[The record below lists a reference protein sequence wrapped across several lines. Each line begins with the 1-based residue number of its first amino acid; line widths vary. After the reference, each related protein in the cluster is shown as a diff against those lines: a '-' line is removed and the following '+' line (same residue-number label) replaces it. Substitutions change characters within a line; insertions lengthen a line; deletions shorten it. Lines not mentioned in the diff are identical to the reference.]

1 MIQSAPAPTS
11 TTSAERDR
19 PMPLNTLPPA
29 LPAIRAIRPTRRI
42 GPHSATKLHKAQSW
56 TRSLHAVATLAL
68 AGGVSMILAL
78 MLCVQLALAYI
89 LYSVNVTDLT
99 APVAA
104 GIVFY
109 AVVVWRCTA
118 TLLRTAVRIGMWIW
132 SPLDDVHA
140 HDMEAADAKSAAPA
154 PAEDEDED
162 SESTSALPITLI
174 VLAPGQLLAKL
185 RAWLIFRIS
194 TWLVHRQW
202 RKTMVGATGPPSGE
216 LDVPESPLSNAPRDD
231 DDLHWQI
238 ELERH
243 RMAHRVQH
251 VLDAIVIVLV
261 FVVPSVV
268 ISAVFGFY
276 GILSFLTAFYVLGTT
291 LVIVVFN
298 ATRRTARTLGFLA
311 ALAKGYLS
319 VERAAPSTWPRRARH
334 PNHIHIVDALLG
346 QATTITFWTL
356 FFGLLFVHS
365 GRAVILWSFGII
377 LATLLI
383 LRQHRLWHRVWHQF
397 RGRPGSASARPLPD
411 QRYDGT
417 DRRVV
422 WIVFAVRFFVIG
434 FGLATVGLVDLTN
447 VANGTAKTTTSIA
460 ELLATVGVPRWGPLA
475 GAYIGFFALF
485 VMQDLSLALTLPP
498 VVAAAG
504 VIVAII
510 GKLAVAGYVCSQI
523 AVGLGPSTMV
533 ALACL
538 GIDLRDGRAWW
549 THRPRAPVGEF
560 TLQRHGLVRRHAR
573 RSAIITVVLVSL
585 AVVGSVAIGFAVG
598 TQSTSTTTATTFR
611 NTTLGTGRFPLCT
624 AMYGVDRTGTARLNL
639 ADLAALSA
647 ATYSSTRDDATTYLR
662 GNPRLADVQVEH
674 ANLNDTTGVRFW
686 EFRFPS
692 TAPGLSVVAIRG
704 TSTLEDVLEDARLW
718 STPLL
723 LQGSSYFGTFFVLW
737 PRTAMA
743 AVVRVVAQ
751 YLAFSRFLYAVEV
764 EAYTRALVQSGQKV
778 LVTGHSLGGGLAQVV
793 ASRVQVPG
801 VAISGPGLGMS
812 YLAYDTTVEAIA
824 KWTVNVVPF
833 SDPVPMADDQVAAQ
847 VHLPCHQSVP
857 SNCHSIKNTLQT
869 IEDMCAG
876 IGIDA

>member
-1 MIQSAPAPTS
+1 MTPPALSDPTPS
-11 TTSAERDR
+11 CTMTSAERDR
-19 PMPLNTLPPA
+19 PVPLHTLPPA
-29 LPAIRAIRPTRRI
+29 LPAIRAVRPTRRI

-118 TLLRTAVRIGMWIW
+118 TLLRTAVRIGIWIW

-140 HDMEAADAKSAAPA
+140 HDMEAVGAKSAPA
-154 PAEDEDED
+154 PVGEEEDD
-162 SESTSALPITLI
+162 ESTSALPITLI

-194 TWLVHRQW
+194 IWLVHRQW

-251 VLDAIVIVLV
+251 VLDAVVIVLV
-261 FVVPSVV
+261 FVVPSIV

-276 GILSFLTAFYVLGTT
+276 GILSFLTAFYVL
-291 LVIVVFN
+291 
-298 ATRRTARTLGFLA
+298 
-311 ALAKGYLS
+311 ALYVASAGQDN
-319 VERAAPSTWPRRARH
+319 
-334 PNHIHIVDALLG
+334 PNHIVDALLG

-365 GRAVILWSFGII
+365 GRAVILLSFGLI
-377 LATLLI
+377 LTALLI
-383 LRQHRLWHRVWHQF
+383 LRQHRFWHRLWHQF
-397 RGRPGSASARPLPD
+397 RGRPVSAPARPLPD
-411 QRYDGT
+411 QRYDGN
-417 DRRVV
+417 DPRVV
-422 WIVFAVRFFVIG
+422 WIVLAVRILVIG

-460 ELLATVGVPRWGPLA
+460 ELLTTVGAPRWGPLA

-485 VMQDLSLALTLPP
+485 VLQDLALALTLPP
-498 VVAAAG
+498 IVAAAG
-504 VIVAII
+504 VIVAIV

-538 GIDLRDGRAWW
+538 GIDLRDARAWW

-560 TLQRHGLVRRHAR
+560 TLQRNGLVRRHAR

-598 TQSTSTTTATTFR
+598 TQSTSTATTTTFR

-624 AMYGVDRTGTARLNL
+624 ATYGVDLTGTARLNL

-647 ATYSSTRDDATTYLR
+647 AAYSSTSDDAATYLH
-662 GNPRLADVQVEH
+662 GNPRLTDVQVAH

-751 YLAFSRFLYAVEV
+751 YLAFSRFLYSVEV

-847 VHLPCHQSVP
+847 VHLPCHQAVP

>member
-1 MIQSAPAPTS
+1 MTRSKPAPPI
-11 TTSAERDR
+11 TTSSERDR
-19 PMPLNTLPPA
+19 PNPLHTLPPA
-29 LPAIRAIRPTRRI
+29 LPAIRAVRPTRRI

-118 TLLRTAVRIGMWIW
+118 TLLRTAVRIGMWVW

-140 HDMEAADAKSAAPA
+140 HDMEAAGAKAAQA
-154 PAEDEDED
+154 PGGDEAEGDE
-162 SESTSALPITLI
+162 SMPALPITLI

-202 RKTMVGATGPPSGE
+202 RKTLVVATGPLSGE
-216 LDVPESPLSNAPRDD
+216 LDVPESPLSNAPRDQD
-231 DDLHWQI
+231 EVHWQI

-251 VLDAIVIVLV
+251 VLDAVVIVLV
-261 FVVPSVV
+261 FVVPSIV

-319 VERAAPSTWPRRARH
+319 VERRRALYVASAGQDN
-334 PNHIHIVDALLG
+334 PNHIVDALLG
-346 QATTITFWTL
+346 QATIITFWTL

-365 GRAVILWSFGII
+365 GRAVILWSFGVI
-377 LATLLI
+377 LAALLI
-383 LRQHRLWHRVWHQF
+383 LRQHRFWHRVWHQL
-397 RGRPGSASARPLPD
+397 RGRPVSASARPLPD
-411 QRYDGT
+411 QQYDGT
-417 DRRVV
+417 DPRVV
-422 WIVFAVRFFVIG
+422 WIVLVVRILVIG
-434 FGLATVGLVDLTN
+434 AGLATVALVDLTN
-447 VANGTAKTTTSIA
+447 VANGNAKTTGSIS
-460 ELLATVGVPRWGPLA
+460 ELLATVGAPRWGPLA
-475 GAYIGFFALF
+475 GAYIGFFTLF
-485 VMQDLSLALTLPP
+485 VLQDLALALTLPP
-498 VVAAAG
+498 FAAAAG
-504 VIVAII
+504 VIVAIV

-538 GIDLRDGRAWW
+538 GIDLRDARTWW

-560 TLQRHGLVRRHAR
+560 TLQRNGLVKRHAR

-598 TQSTSTTTATTFR
+598 TQSTSTATTTTFR
-611 NTTLGTGRFPLCT
+611 NTPLGTGRFPLCT
-624 AMYGVDRTGTARLNL
+624 ATYGVDRAGTARLNL
-639 ADLAALSA
+639 ADLVALSA
-647 ATYSSTRDDATTYLR
+647 AAYKSTLDDATTYLR
-662 GNPRLADVQVEH
+662 GNSRLADVQVAH

-686 EFRFPS
+686 DFRFPF

-751 YLAFSRFLYAVEV
+751 YLAFSRFLYSVEV

-793 ASRVQVPG
+793 GSRVQVPA

-833 SDPVPMADDQVAAQ
+833 SDPVPMADDQVAALI
-847 VHLPCHQSVP
+847 HLPCHQAVP
-857 SNCHSIKNTLQT
+857 SNCHSVKNTLQT

-876 IGIDA
+876 IGVDA

>member
-1 MIQSAPAPTS
+1 
-11 TTSAERDR
+11 
-19 PMPLNTLPPA
+19 
-29 LPAIRAIRPTRRI
+29 
-42 GPHSATKLHKAQSW
+42 
-56 TRSLHAVATLAL
+56 
-68 AGGVSMILAL
+68 MILAL

-118 TLLRTAVRIGMWIW
+118 TLLRTAVRIGIWIW
-132 SPLDDVHA
+132 SPLDDVQE
-140 HDMEAADAKSAAPA
+140 HDMEAADAKSPATAPA
-154 PAEDEDED
+154 GDEEDD
-162 SESTSALPITLI
+162 ESTSALPITLI

-185 RAWLIFRIS
+185 RVWLIFRIS
-194 TWLVHRQW
+194 TWLVYRQW
-202 RKTMVGATGPPSGE
+202 RKTMVDATGPPSGE
-216 LDVPESPLSNAPRDD
+216 LEVPESPFSNAPRDD

-251 VLDAIVIVLV
+251 VLDAFVVVLV
-261 FVVPSVV
+261 FVLPSIV

-291 LVIVVFN
+291 LVIMVFN
-298 ATRRTARTLGFLA
+298 VARRTARTLGFLA
-311 ALAKGYLS
+311 VLAKGYLS
-319 VERAAPSTWPRRARH
+319 VERRRALYVASAGQDN
-334 PNHIHIVDALLG
+334 PNHIVDALLG

-365 GRAVILWSFGII
+365 
-377 LATLLI
+377 
-383 LRQHRLWHRVWHQF
+383 
-397 RGRPGSASARPLPD
+397 
-411 QRYDGT
+411 RYDGT
-417 DRRVV
+417 DPRVV
-422 WIVFAVRFFVIG
+422 WIVFTVRFLVIG
-434 FGLATVGLVDLTN
+434 FGLAMVGLVDLTN
-447 VANGTAKTTTSIA
+447 VANGTARTTTSIA
-460 ELLATVGVPRWGPLA
+460 ELLATVGAPRWGPLA

-485 VMQDLSLALTLPP
+485 VLQDLALALTLPP

-504 VIVAII
+504 VVVAIV
-510 GKLAVAGYVCSQI
+510 GKLAVAGYS
-523 AVGLGPSTMV
+523 ASTV
-533 ALACL
+533 
-538 GIDLRDGRAWW
+538 
-549 THRPRAPVGEF
+549 
-560 TLQRHGLVRRHAR
+560 
-573 RSAIITVVLVSL
+573 
-585 AVVGSVAIGFAVG
+585 
-598 TQSTSTTTATTFR
+598 TTTTFR

-624 AMYGVDRTGTARLNL
+624 ATYGVDRMGTARLNL
-639 ADLAALSA
+639 ADLTALSA
-647 ATYSSTRDDATTYLR
+647 VAYSSTSDDATTYLH
-662 GNPRLADVQVEH
+662 GNPRLADVQVAH

-751 YLAFSRFLYAVEV
+751 YLAFSRFLYSVEV
-764 EAYTRALVQSGQKV
+764 EAYTRTLVQSGQKV

-793 ASRVQVPG
+793 GSRVQVPA

-847 VHLPCHQSVP
+847 IHIPCHQAIP

-876 IGIDA
+876 IGVDA